1 MKTAT
6 VKVRFE
12 TRTSAETFA
21 TLWARFSKKGHI
33 VGSGLE
39 DVDVTV
45 HRVEPD
51 ELGWIKVYISNN
63 QQGQP

>member
-6 VKVRFE
+6 VTVRFE

-33 VGSGLE
+33 VGSGL
-39 DVDVTV
+39 DNVDVTV
-45 HRVEPD
+45 HKVD
-51 ELGWIKVYISNN
+51 SNELEWIKDYIKD
-63 QQGQP
+63 

>member
-6 VKVRFE
+6 VTVRFE
-12 TRTSAETFA
+12 TRNSAETFA

-39 DVDVTV
+39 EVDVTV
-45 HRVEPD
+45 HQVTPD
-51 ELGWIKVYISNN
+51 ELGWIKEYINK
-63 QQGQP
+63 